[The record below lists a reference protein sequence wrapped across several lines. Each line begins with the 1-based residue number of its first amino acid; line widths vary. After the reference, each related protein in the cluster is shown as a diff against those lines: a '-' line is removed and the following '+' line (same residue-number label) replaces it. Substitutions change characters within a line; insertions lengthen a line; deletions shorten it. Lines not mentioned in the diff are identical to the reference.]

1 MNNSADKGFPL
12 IEPFIGKSNGLW
24 IDFLLIIG
32 VALLVGVLCLLWVK
46 FVRGRRSSGLSRAAF
61 REGAEEAKRSGKKRR
76 VAYQKRNPTRAE
88 TGGLPP
94 LRSEEEEASAAAPQ
108 HDPNKPEI
116 TS

>member
-1 MNNSADKGFPL
+1 MNNSANSSFPL
-12 IEPFIGKSNGLW
+12 IEPYIGKSNGLW

-32 VALLVGVLCLLWVK
+32 VALLVGLLCVVWVK
-46 FVRGRRSSGLSRAAF
+46 FMRGRRGASVSRSAF
-61 REGAEEAKRSGKKRR
+61 NEGAEAAKRSGKKRR
-76 VAYQKRNPTRAE
+76 VVFQKRYPTLAE

-94 LRSEEEEASAAAPQ
+94 LRGEDEATPAPPE

>member
-24 IDFLLIIG
+24 IDFLVIIG
-32 VALLVGVLCLLWVK
+32 AALVVGVLCMVWVK
-46 FVRGRRSSGLSRAAF
+46 FVRGRRGASVSRSAF
-61 REGAEEAKRSGKKRR
+61 NEGAEAAKRSGKKRR

-94 LRSEEEEASAAAPQ
+94 LRGEDEEPAPPE
-108 HDPNKPEI
+108 HHPNKPEI